1 MWDFS
6 GFNVVN
12 GRMVRARTGRYW
24 ECANGACPHRAILN
38 VLKVRAR
45 TGRYWECA
53 NVLIAS
59 FRSHSASVRKN
70 KRACSPLILN
80 AEFVNVLVC

>member
-1 MWDFS
+1 MNGEVRIDALGVFLRNFRRLRMSQRGYWFM
-6 GFNVVN
+6 VN
-12 GRMVRARTGRYW
+12 GSGLMELGNYGRCF
-24 ECANGACPHRAILN
+24 EC
-38 VLKVRAR
+38 V
-45 TGRYWECA
+45 

>member
-1 MWDFS
+1 
-6 GFNVVN
+6 
-12 GRMVRARTGRYW
+12 MVRAR
-24 ECANGACPHRAILN
+24 I
-38 VLKVRAR
+38 
-45 TGRYWECA
+45 GRYWECA

-80 AEFVNVLVC
+80 AEFVNVLVLMWECYGVSGWGTWSGVSGLWSDWMSLRR